1 MQNNGKNVLSN
12 LPDRMMHRNFKYQGC
27 TQQSVHRKW
36 LDSLRAR
43 QMAGLFACTFLGLVL
58 PRDSFP
64 FPVRF
69 PASRTPKRP
78 TLPRACG
85 AGC

>member
-27 TQQSVHRKW
+27 TQQSVHCKW

-43 QMAGLFACTFLGLVL
+43 FWGWFYPVTVSRFQSVFLPAVPQSGLPCHEHAGQAVERIY
-58 PRDSFP
+58 P
-64 FPVRF
+64 
-69 PASRTPKRP
+69 
-78 TLPRACG
+78 
-85 AGC
+85 